1 MCLNNVGVV
10 MKSTVFFAL
19 AGACLL
25 ISSLHGQSNPASPPT
40 VTPETRGDV
49 YMARK
54 MYREAVDAY
63 KQSPTLDALLWNKIA
78 IAYHQLGDHK
88 TAKQDYEKAL
98 KLDPNYAV
106 ARNNL
111 GTIYHEQK
119 SYRRAIREYKK
130 ALELEPTSASFYSN
144 LGTAEFARKRYKEAI
159 EAYQKAVKL
168 DPDVFERRNNVGIL
182 LQERT
187 VEERAKFHYYLAR
200 TYAQA
205 GMNDRALLCIRKSLE
220 EGFLERKKYLEDPDF
235 AAIREMPEFKE
246 LMAAQPRVL

>member
-1 MCLNNVGVV
+1 MGVV
-10 MKSTVFFAL
+10 MKSTVVFAL
-19 AGACLL
+19 AGVCLL
-25 ISSLHGQSNPASPPT
+25 IPSLHGQSDPASLPT

-49 YMARK
+49 YMAKK
-54 MYREAVDAY
+54 MYREAIEAY
-63 KQSPTLDALLWNKIA
+63 KQSPELNALLWNKIA
-78 IAYHQLGDHK
+78 IAYHQLGEQK
-88 TAKQDYEKAL
+88 TAKQGYEKSL

-119 SYRRAIREYKK
+119 NYRRAIREYKK
-130 ALELEPTSASFYSN
+130 ALEFEPTSASFYSN

-159 EAYQKAVKL
+159 QAYQEAVRL

-205 GMNDRALLCIRKSLE
+205 GMNDGALLCIRKSLE
-220 EGFLERKKYLEDPDF
+220 EGFLERKKYLEDPEF

-246 LMAAQPRVL
+246 LMAAQPRAL